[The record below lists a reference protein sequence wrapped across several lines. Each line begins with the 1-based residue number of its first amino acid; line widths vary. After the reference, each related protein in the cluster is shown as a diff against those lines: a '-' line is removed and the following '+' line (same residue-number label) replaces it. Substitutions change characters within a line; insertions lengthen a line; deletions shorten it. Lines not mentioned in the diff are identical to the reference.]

1 MSRTLKVTIA
11 YDGTDFV
18 GWQAQARG
26 RTVQQEVERSLSS
39 MHHHPVAVVAAGR
52 TDSGVHAD
60 GQVVHFC
67 TDIDTL
73 PVDTYCRALN
83 ANLPRDIRAL
93 DATEVDGRFHARHSA
108 TMRTYRYYWR
118 LPGCESVTDRR
129 SVALRRFPSVARLNA
144 LARPL
149 LGVHDFSTFTLPSE
163 ASRSRVRDVRRLSF
177 FPARGRLV
185 MEIAAN
191 AFLWRMVRL
200 IAGTLV
206 ELDTAGCEPVEVER
220 RLRARAHRAAGAAA
234 PAAGLVLHRVEYGAH
249 HAPRVADDDT
259 IEEADE

>member
-11 YDGTDFV
+11 YDGTDYV

-26 RTVQQEVERSLSS
+26 RTVQQEVERALLT
-39 MHHHPVAVVAAGR
+39 MHHHSVPVVAAGR

-60 GQVVHFC
+60 GQVVHFT
-67 TDIDTL
+67 TDIDSL

-93 DATEVDGRFHARHSA
+93 DATEVDPRFHARHSA
-108 TMRTYRYYWR
+108 LLRTYRYYWR
-118 LPGCESVTDRR
+118 LPGCESATDRR
-129 SVALRRFPSVARLNA
+129 SAPLRRFPSVARLNA
-144 LARPL
+144 IARPL

-163 ASRSRVRDVRRLSF
+163 ASTSRVRDVRQLSF
-177 FPARGRLV
+177 FPAKGRLV

-206 ELDTAGCEPVEVER
+206 ELDTVRCEPVEVER
-220 RLRARAHRAAGAAA
+220 RLRARSHHESGAAA

-249 HAPRVADDDT
+249 HAPREAYDDS
-259 IEEADE
+259 IEGGDE